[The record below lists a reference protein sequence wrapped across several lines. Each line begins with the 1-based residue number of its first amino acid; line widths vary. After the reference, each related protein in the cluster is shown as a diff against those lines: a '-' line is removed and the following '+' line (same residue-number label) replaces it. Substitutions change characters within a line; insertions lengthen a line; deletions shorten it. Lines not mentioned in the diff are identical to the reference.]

1 MVLSPMIGLATMTTK
16 PSMVSGQCLCGAVR
30 FTLNG
35 EKRGVSVCHCGQ
47 CRRWHG
53 HVGAYTNVKRTDL
66 TFANSGSLKWYA
78 SSDFARRGFC
88 GDCGSVL
95 FWDAP
100 ARDTISV
107 TAGCLDSPTGVA
119 IDVQIFTEDKGDY
132 YALDLSIPIRPK
144 TG

>member
-1 MVLSPMIGLATMTTK
+1 MATPPQVTT
-16 PSMVSGQCLCGAVR
+16 GQCLCGAVR

-35 EKRGVSVCHCGQ
+35 PLRGVSVCHCGQ

-53 HVGAYTNVKRTDL
+53 HVGAYTNVERTAL
-66 TFANSGSLKWYA
+66 TFADQRGLKWFK
-78 SSDFARRGFC
+78 SSDTATRGFC

-100 ARDTISV
+100 GRDTISV
-107 TAGCLDSPTGVA
+107 TAGCLERPTGTT

-132 YALDLSIPIRPK
+132 YALDLSIPVRPK
-144 TG
+144 SA